1 MKKLSLFLVIASI
14 HFTVSAQKIF
24 IQCGKLVD
32 VKTAKLLTSKTIV
45 YSMNRLNM
53 KNLLSYTRQAKLRN
67 LIWWFKLMSS

>member
-45 YSMNRLNM
+45 VE
-53 KNLLSYTRQAKLRN
+53 
-67 LIWWFKLMSS
+67 